1 MRTTLLAVAALAA
14 ISSGLDAQGTRIV
27 APRALTFGENPN
39 AARIGVYLGDNSIRD
54 TLGVLVG
61 SVTPDGPAAKA
72 GIKEGDRIQAVA
84 SVNLRMTADDAGDS
98 MLNGMMGRRLTRELD
113 KLKAGDAVD
122 LRVWSDGSTRTVRV
136 TTVAARELASR
147 PVAPLRQAFTTARN
161 DDRASL
167 GLSLGGSASRRD
179 TLGVFVMS
187 VTPDGPA
194 ERAGIVEGDRI
205 ARINSVDLRVPSSEA
220 GDAELAQARTRRLS
234 QELARL
240 SAGDAVTLTVVSG
253 GRSREV
259 RVTTV
264 RASELP
270 RSGGVSY
277 FFRDGLFPD
286 GVLQFRGDAPE
297 IREFIRGRAGVT
309 TDAEI
314 REHIE
319 RALQS
324 ARESMERARETMQR
338 SLERTR
344 TGTIRRG
351 VLRTSVP

>member
-1 MRTTLLAVAALAA
+1 MRTTLFAVAALATLA
-14 ISSGLDAQGTRIV
+14 SGLDAQGVRIV
-27 APRALTFGENPN
+27 APGAVTVGENPN
-39 AARIGVYLGDNSIRD
+39 AARIGVYLGDNGIRD

-61 SVTPDGPAAKA
+61 SVMPDGPAAKA
-72 GIKEGDRIQAVA
+72 GLREGDRIQAVG

-113 KLKAGDAVD
+113 KLKAGDAIE
-122 LRVWSDGSTRTVRV
+122 LRVWSDGSSRTVRV

-147 PVAPLRQAFTTARN
+147 PAAPLRQALSTARR

-167 GLSLGGSASRRD
+167 GLSLGGSTSRRD
-179 TLGVFVMS
+179 TLGVFVMN
-187 VTPDGPA
+187 VVPDGPA

-205 ARINSVDLRVPSSEA
+205 ARINSVDLRVPTSEA

-240 SAGDAVTLTVVSG
+240 APGDVATLTVVSG

-270 RSGGVSY
+270 SSSGVGF
-277 FFRDGLFPD
+277 FFRDGLLPE
-286 GVLQFRGDAPE
+286 GVLQFRAPAFQ
-297 IREFIRGRAGVT
+297 EFFGSYPRGVT

-314 REHIE
+314 REHVE
-319 RALQS
+319 RALQN

-344 TGTIRRG
+344 TGTVRRG
-351 VLRTSVP
+351 VIRTSVP